1 MSWDKF
7 HQSLREHVFPLK
19 HGKRKTPIHWMPL
32 AIIFVFIRMSKPS
45 LPPLFP
51 SLFCSVTC
59 FLLVIAS
66 VKGANRLSRSGQPS
80 LTLHAHARAVCGLTW
95 RHLSCCKLHSH
106 LLVPETYS
114 NCFKIRV
121 SRLFASKGQL
131 LGFLISNPA
140 LPASLTFEKRR
151 ETLHFNCGFLRWV
164 TYRPFCKTAQKTIKL

>member
-7 HQSLREHVFPLK
+7 HQSLSEHVSPLE
-19 HGKRKTPIHWMPL
+19 HGKCKPPIHWMPL
-32 AIIFVFIRMSKPS
+32 AIIFVFIRMGKAS

-66 VKGANRLSRSGQPS
+66 VKGANRLSRSGQAS
-80 LTLHAHARAVCGLTW
+80 LTLHAHARAVCRLTW
-95 RHLSCCKLHSH
+95 RHSSCCKIRSH
-106 LLVPETYS
+106 LLVPQTYS

-121 SRLFASKGQL
+121 SRLFASKEQL
-131 LGFLISNPA
+131 LGFLISKRA

-151 ETLHFNCGFLRWV
+151 ITSL
-164 TYRPFCKTAQKTIKL
+164 